1 MVEYYIPSPTRAAT
15 QKRKT
20 RDTEPKPSLSEP
32 RSASAPCTPPPY
44 AQFAAAD
51 AMSTGWRT
59 LLLRIGD
66 RCPEY
71 GGSADHKE
79 HIVRAP
85 PSSHPLFPP
94 SALLALGTLG
104 YLGADL

>member
-1 MVEYYIPSPTRAAT
+1 MLFTLPDSRRTRKEKPAT
-15 QKRKT
+15 PNQN
-20 RDTEPKPSLSEP
+20 PLGP
-32 RSASAPCTPPPY
+32 RSASAPRTLSSRY
-44 AQFAAAD
+44 AHFAAAD

-85 PSSHPLFPP
+85 TSSHPLFPP

-104 YLGADL
+104 YPNADL